1 MHDVPAAV
9 RKLRDSL
16 HVEVDKKQF
25 PTKSVLHSILQDADV
40 IIKNNQLHESIMK
53 LKDLGLLKDY
63 QARVTKL

>member
-1 MHDVPAAV
+1 M
-9 RKLRDSL
+9 
-16 HVEVDKKQF
+16 EVDKKQF